1 MVELVLILYGADVVR
16 RRWWLLALAG
26 LLWFGLGLAIF
37 VNALL
42 EEVRINPV
50 WFAIPLVID
59 GLLSLGAA
67 FASIGAGKGLRYAK
81 AGLFLFLAL
90 LIYATAGRADMVIGI
105 TVGLFLLVD
114 GGWRA
119 SSAYVVRFQGW
130 RRAIG
135 FAAFEVALAVWSFI
149 PWPTRWRGQV
159 GEDVGLLLMYSALGI
174 CALAWRLAWLPPG
187 APISRAVARGIL
199 KRGRGLTMTKSLPS
213 LRPITPGPRITA
225 TVHVWTPTGA
235 LASVDR
241 AVSRYVAAR
250 DAQGVISTGHAA
262 LEAAGIYISHY
273 PAVEIERSPDD
284 FRRTL
289 RATHDNDVPGRF
301 QPSYAEEAA
310 GWCESTMK
318 VAISGLDAEALRRF
332 WEVYGA
338 DTTYNLTS
346 RNCSST
352 VATALDAG
360 LESILAPHAGRPY
373 VLLRLLFSPE
383 LWIAGQLRR
392 RAATMAW
399 TPGIVLDYA
408 RALSYL
414 VALPGRLGLTAG
426 EERPATL
433 PPRGGTEPRS
443 A

>member
-1 MVELVLILYGADVVR
+1 MIELVLILYGGAVVR
-16 RRWWLLALAG
+16 RRWWLLGAGG
-26 LLWFGLGLAIF
+26 LLWFALGLGIF
-37 VNALL
+37 VNALT

-50 WFAIPLVID
+50 WFTIPLVLD

-67 FASIGAGKGLRYAK
+67 FGSIGAGKALRYAK

-90 LIYATAGRADMVIGI
+90 LIYATAGRADMVIGFAAG
-105 TVGLFLLVD
+105 TFLLAD
-114 GGWRA
+114 AAWRA
-119 SSAYVVRFQGW
+119 SSAHVVRFAGW
-130 RRAIG
+130 RRAIA
-135 FAAFEVALAVWSFI
+135 FSVLEAAFAVWSFI
-149 PWPTRWRGQV
+149 PWPTNWRGQV
-159 GEDVGLLLMYSALGI
+159 GIDVGTLLMYSALGL
-174 CALAWRLAWLPPG
+174 CSLAWRLAWLPAG
-187 APISRAVARGIL
+187 APISRAVARGLL
-199 KRGRGLTMTKSLPS
+199 KRGRGLAMMKRLP
-213 LRPITPGPRITA
+213 TPPPLPEGPRITA

-262 LEAAGIYISHY
+262 LEAGGLYISHY

-289 RATHDNDVPGRF
+289 RATPDNDVPGRF

-310 GWCESTMK
+310 GWCDSTMK
-318 VAISGLDAEALRRF
+318 VAIPGVDAAALHRF
-332 WEVYGA
+332 WDAYGA

-360 LESILAPHAGRPY
+360 LEGVLAPQAGRPY
-373 VLLRLLFSPE
+373 FLLRLLFSPE
-383 LWIAGQLRR
+383 LWIAAQLRR
-392 RAATMAW
+392 RAAAMAW

-408 RALSYL
+408 RALSYI
-414 VALPGRLGLTAG
+414 VALPRRLGL
-426 EERPATL
+426 ERDRLGWT
-433 PPRGGTEPRS
+433 PRGRESRDQTTG
-443 A
+443 